1 MSLLVSALTRFA
13 SSVILFAI
21 ILYAP
26 ALVHAF
32 VLPKWVWYARSD
44 PGVARRQPTNV
55 ACPRRL
61 AERHAGRLGLRVW
74 DPPFEPWTITISV
87 LRRTGSTDAGVD
99 WFVEQVRTAAG
110 V

>member
-13 SSVILFAI
+13 SCVILFAI

-32 VLPKWVWYARSD
+32 VLPKWVWYARSVS
-44 PGVARRQPTNV
+44 GVARRQPTNV

-61 AERHAGRLGLRVW
+61 AEAKAEVIAVRYDG
-74 DPPFEPWTITISV
+74 P
-87 LRRTGSTDAGVD
+87 RRTPNRLEKAACRLAAD
-99 WFVEQVRTAAG
+99 WRA
-110 V
+110 